1 MINYDKIKPLKRPL
15 RELLES
21 GRLFRKAL
29 YWYQRNV
36 VFAAKE
42 IGDGA
47 ASVKECLPN
56 APPISVIAKEVN
68 DAHKTSIVGEKQNGN
83 KQDRSDE

>member
-56 APPISVIAKEVN
+56 APPISVIAKKI
-68 DAHKTSIVGEKQNGN
+68 DAHRLQCGGDNQNGN